1 MTDAIAMRSQME
13 REDFAARVRGEHAD
27 DKAFRRYVLGELRL
41 AYRRAKLHLAALH
54 EAAKMVEAGVD
65 PELALSSIGDAMD
78 YVIQHPADERLRRV
92 ARLLEHVPGVNDER
106 DSVPLLLA
114 VKNVMEDAH
123 QEPK

>member
-1 MTDAIAMRSQME
+1 MLNQPQSMTEAIKMKERME

-41 AYRRAKLHLAALH
+41 AYRRAKLHLEALH

-78 YVIQHPADERLRRV
+78 YVILSPRE
-92 ARLLEHVPGVNDER
+92 
-106 DSVPLLLA
+106 
-114 VKNVMEDAH
+114 EDH
-123 QEPK
+123 GRE